1 MRLPATPTV
10 VSTSQPPA
18 PAGHY
23 SQAVAS
29 GGFLFI
35 SGQLPVRPDG
45 TVLAGEPFEAQAAQA
60 LDNLL
65 AILAILAAAGGAPAQ
80 LVRVT
85 AYIVDVAH
93 WPRFNAVYA
102 TRLGEARP
110 ARSVVPV
117 LELHHG
123 CLVEIDAMARLAEA

>member
-1 MRLPATPTV
+1 MGPTPSTSV
-10 VSTSQPPA
+10 VSTDRAPA

-29 GGFLFI
+29 GGLLFI

-45 TVLAGEPFEAQAAQA
+45 TVLAGAPFEVQAAQA
-60 LDNLL
+60 IDNL
-65 AILAILAAAGGAPAQ
+65 LAILAAAGGKPSQ

-93 WPRFNAVYA
+93 WPRFNATYA
-102 TRLGEARP
+102 ARLGDARP

-117 LELHHG
+117 PQLHHG
-123 CLVEIDAMARLAEA
+123 CLVEIDAVAHLDEA

>member
-1 MRLPATPTV
+1 MRAAG
-10 VSTSQPPA
+10 PPEPILTDRA
-18 PAGHY
+18 PPPAGHY
-23 SQAVAS
+23 SQAISA

-45 TVLAGEPFEAQAAQA
+45 TLLTGASFDDQASQA
-60 LDNLL
+60 IGNL
-65 AILAILAAAGGAPAQ
+65 LAILAAAGGSPAQ

-85 AYIVDVAH
+85 AYIVGVEH
-93 WPRFNAVYA
+93 WPRFNAIYA

-117 LELHHG
+117 PELHHG
-123 CLVEIDAMARLAEA
+123 CLVEVDAVARLPED

>member
-1 MRLPATPTV
+1 MAPASHPTV
-10 VSTSQPPA
+10 IATDRAPA

-35 SGQLPVRPDG
+35 SGQLPIRPDG
-45 TVLAGEPFEAQAAQA
+45 TALAGASFETQAAQA
-60 LDNLL
+60 IDNL
-65 AILAILAAAGGAPAQ
+65 LAILAAAGGTPAQ

-85 AYIVDVAH
+85 AYIVDVTN

-102 TRLGEARP
+102 ARLGEARP

-117 LELHHG
+117 PELHHG
-123 CLVEIDAMARLAEA
+123 CLVEIDAMARLVEA

>member
-1 MRLPATPTV
+1 MPPVPPTTAI
-10 VSTSQPPA
+10 STDRAPA
-18 PAGHY
+18 PAGHH
-23 SQAVAS
+23 SQEIAS

-35 SGQLPVRPDG
+35 SDQLPVRPDG
-45 TVLAGEPFEAQAAQA
+45 SVLAGAPFEEQAALA

-65 AILAILAAAGGAPAQ
+65 AILAAAGGTPAQ

-85 AYIVDVAH
+85 AYIVDVGN

-102 TRLGEARP
+102 VRLGTARP

-117 LELHHG
+117 PELHHG
-123 CLVEIDAMARLAEA
+123 CLVEIDAMARLGEA

>member
-1 MRLPATPTV
+1 MRVTGAPGSI
-10 VSTSQPPA
+10 STDLAPP

-23 SQAVAS
+23 SQAISA

-45 TVLAGEPFEAQAAQA
+45 QVLAGASFDDQASQA
-60 LDNLL
+60 IGNL
-65 AILAILAAAGGAPAQ
+65 LAILAAAGGSPAQ

-85 AYIVDVAH
+85 AYIVGVEH
-93 WPRFNAVYA
+93 WPAFNRVYA
-102 TRLGEARP
+102 ARLGEARP

-117 LELHHG
+117 PELHHG
-123 CLVEIDAMARLAEA
+123 CLVEVDAVARLREDQ

>member
-1 MRLPATPTV
+1 MPEAGMPRAILTPGA
-10 VSTSQPPA
+10 PA

-23 SQAVAS
+23 SQAVLS
-29 GGFLFI
+29 GDLLFI

-45 TVLAGEPFEAQAAQA
+45 TVLAGAPFEAQATQS

-65 AILAILAAAGGAPAQ
+65 QILAAAGGAPAH

-85 AYIVDVAH
+85 AYIVGVDH
-93 WPRFNAVYA
+93 WPRFNAVYGA
-102 TRLGEARP
+102 RLGAARP

-117 LELHHG
+117 PELHHG
-123 CLVEIDAMARLAEA
+123 CLVEVDAIARLPQE